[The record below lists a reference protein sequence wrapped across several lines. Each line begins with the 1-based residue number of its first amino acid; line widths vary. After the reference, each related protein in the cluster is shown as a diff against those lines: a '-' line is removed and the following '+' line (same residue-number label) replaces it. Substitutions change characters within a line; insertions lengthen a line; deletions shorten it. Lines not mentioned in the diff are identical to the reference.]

1 MTSKNGVT
9 TYHARER
16 EWNAVHVGARA
27 AMVAEERETRP
38 ANLDHEG
45 ALFDRPPLQH
55 ASEEEEEG
63 GEEHEAFV
71 DTPTSGRRRARSSIL
86 ARMTSSVRDLQQR
99 LGGGG
104 GQSRSS
110 FIKRSHTK

>member
-27 AMVAEERETRP
+27 AVVAEEHQTRP
-38 ANLDHEG
+38 ADLDHEG

-55 ASEEEEEG
+55 ASEEEEG

-86 ARMTSSVRDLQQR
+86 ARMTSSVRDLQHR
-99 LGGGG
+99 LGGG